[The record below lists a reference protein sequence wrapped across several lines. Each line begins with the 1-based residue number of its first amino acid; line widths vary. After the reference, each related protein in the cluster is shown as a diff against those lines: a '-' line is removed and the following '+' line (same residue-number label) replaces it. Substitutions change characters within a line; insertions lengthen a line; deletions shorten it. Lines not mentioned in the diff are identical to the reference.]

1 MSPMDFN
8 SAIFDMLRMLS
19 DNAILPLAGLILT
32 VLMTTELMSM
42 LMQKNNMGDIDLMM
56 FVKWGIKLLLGI
68 FFLANSFAIVN
79 GIFNIGTSV
88 INLAVG
94 VGSGGVGSEGVWLVN
109 SALPWVVGVT
119 GGIISLYGLMAM
131 GLSISNDSAA
141 DKQKATLSI
150 IGGLTLVACGILIAT
165 TGNALTGGGGS
176 TTVGGA
182 GTLNFTS
189 MLDMVAIEDA
199 LDAMGFGELMGMFLA
214 LILIRFVMRIVSAL
228 VYIIIIYRFIE
239 IYMYISLSAL
249 PMATFA
255 NSEMSSIGKNYV
267 KAICA
272 YVFQGLLIIIVMAIF
287 GTLVTSTIMDAVD
300 ATLGTGGGGD
310 PGALNGSMF
319 LLCGFCILLCLA
331 IMKTGAVAKS
341 IFGVT

>member
-1 MSPMDFN
+1 MDFN
-8 SAIFDMLRMLS
+8 SDIFDMLRMLS

-56 FVKWGIKLLLGI
+56 FVKWGIKLLIGV

-79 GIFNIGTSV
+79 GIFNIGASA

-94 VGSGGVGSEGVWLVN
+94 TGSGGIGSEGTWLVN
-109 SALPWVVGVT
+109 DALPWVVGIT

-150 IGGLTLVACGILIAT
+150 FGGLALVACGILIAT
-165 TGNALTGGGGS
+165 TGSALTGGSGGTAVNS
-176 TTVGGA
+176 VEPLDF
-182 GTLNFTS
+182 TLEPS
-189 MLDMVAIEDA
+189 QIDLIEDA
-199 LDAMGFGELMGMFLA
+199 LDAMGFGELMGMFLS
-214 LILIRFVMRIVSAL
+214 LTLIRIVMTIVSAL
-228 VYIIIIYRFIE
+228 VYIIIVYRFIE

-255 NSEMSSIGKNYV
+255 NSEMSNIGKNYV
-267 KAICA
+267 KTICA

-287 GTLVTSTIMDAVD
+287 GTLVKSTIMDAVKN
-300 ATLGTGGGGD
+300 TLGTGAD

>member
-1 MSPMDFN
+1 MDFN
-8 SAIFDMLRMLS
+8 SDIFDMLRMLS

>member
-1 MSPMDFN
+1 MDFN